1 MSTVLSDNVIRGVP
15 PAKQPPPRNLH
26 DRTSAGCESLT
37 GEDPIE
43 NHNFT
48 GLKND
53 GEPPALRTVRRAL
66 LALLVVFMLG
76 TGTDL
81 MLLDHHEG
89 AWQVVPLA
97 LLGAGLLVSAWSV
110 RGQAGAITSMR
121 ILMVLFVAAG
131 FLGIALHSLGNRE
144 FQLEMDPAADGWTL
158 FWKVVTAKSP
168 PALAPA
174 SMVMMGLL
182 GLIYTYQH
190 PGLRRIAGRSPLS

>member
-1 MSTVLSDNVIRGVP
+1 MFIAGPTRG
-15 PAKQPPPRNLH
+15 AAADTDLQH
-26 DRTSAGCESLT
+26 ATAASCESLT

-43 NHNFT
+43 DDTFT
-48 GLKND
+48 ELTND
-53 GEPPALRTVRRAL
+53 GGALSEPGTMRMVRRAL

-89 AWQVVPLA
+89 AWQLVPLA
-97 LLGAGLLVSAWSV
+97 LLAAGLLVAAWSV
-110 RGQAGAITSMR
+110 RGGVGAVTTMR

-131 FLGIALHSLGNRE
+131 FMGIVLHSLGNRE
-144 FQLEMDPAADGWTL
+144 FQLEMDPAAGGWPL

-174 SMVMMGLL
+174 SMIMMGLL

-190 PGLRRIAGRSPLS
+190 PALRRIADR